1 MKTFKSIL
9 IAATL
14 ICASA
19 SMLSAQEA
27 AQPAQGHQWKV
38 AIGDSVKIKPE
49 CQEYLTGETPS
60 SWVWDKIHTVR
71 QLGTKRFP
79 EGVLLMNIYSWIC
92 EDCLVPAGQTEEEAA
107 QAAKGQ
113 KTEVANEA
121 PNKAKEAVAP
131 TKAEQAQTAPAEAAA
146 ASAAAGA
153 ATAAAAGTTAE
164 QAAEQAAAQPAAQ
177 PAEGAQASAQEGAQ
191 EAQPAEAAQEA
202 APAAEQAAE
211 QPAEQPAAE
220 AAQPTEQAAA
230 EGDPIR
236 TKQNFDHN
244 YHRFTIGVR
253 GGAASL
259 LHETTNGHW
268 ACGGEGVLDLQYAH
282 YWSKDGRPVDLGL
295 ITGIGIGYSQ
305 SGMNANVDTYKQ
317 ISDPT
322 SGKNID
328 YTVHVDN
335 VNERDGVVV
344 LEIPL
349 MFSLIHESGFFFNVG
364 PRFML
369 PVYLPYTQTLSNN
382 ANTYISAFFEETGV
396 LVSNEVITGLLKETD
411 YTTKGSP
418 VNPVSFNLLLG
429 AELGYEWTL
438 KNGNS
443 LGLGVYGNY
452 GVYHS
457 FTNNTTD
464 KSLVEVTPPTDS
476 DVAAINVHSA
486 TSTYANKLG
495 YFGAGIKLAYHF
507 NFPKKNAKN
516 YRAQKLF

>member
-121 PNKAKEAVAP
+121 PNKAKEAVTP
-131 TKAEQAQTAPAEAAA
+131 AEAEAAA
-146 ASAAAGA
+146 ASAAAAAGA
-153 ATAAAAGTTAE
+153 ATE
-164 QAAEQAAAQPAAQ
+164 QAQA
-177 PAEGAQASAQEGAQ
+177 AEGAQASAQEGAQ

-230 EGDPIR
+230 EGDSIR

-317 ISDPT
+317 IPDPT

-507 NFPKKNAKN
+507 NFPKKNAKS

>member
-131 TKAEQAQTAPAEAAA
+131 AEAEAAA
-146 ASAAAGA
+146 ASAAAAAGA
-153 ATAAAAGTTAE
+153 ATEQA
-164 QAAEQAAAQPAAQ
+164 QAAEGAQAAAQPA
-177 PAEGAQASAQEGAQ
+177 EGAQ

-202 APAAEQAAE
+202 APAAEQ
-211 QPAEQPAAE
+211 PA
-220 AAQPTEQAAA
+220 EQAAA
-230 EGDPIR
+230 EGDSIR

-317 ISDPT
+317 IPDPT

>member
-131 TKAEQAQTAPAEAAA
+131 AEAEAAAAA
-146 ASAAAGA
+146 ASAAAAAGA
-153 ATAAAAGTTAE
+153 ATEQA
-164 QAAEQAAAQPAAQ
+164 QAAEGAQAAAQPA
-177 PAEGAQASAQEGAQ
+177 EGAQ

-202 APAAEQAAE
+202 APAAEQ
-211 QPAEQPAAE
+211 PA
-220 AAQPTEQAAA
+220 EQAAA
-230 EGDPIR
+230 EGDSIR

-317 ISDPT
+317 IPDPT

>member
-131 TKAEQAQTAPAEAAA
+131 AEAEAAA
-146 ASAAAGA
+146 ASAAAAAGA
-153 ATAAAAGTTAE
+153 ATE
-164 QAAEQAAAQPAAQ
+164 QAQA
-177 PAEGAQASAQEGAQ
+177 AEGAQ
-191 EAQPAEAAQEA
+191 EAAQEA

-268 ACGGEGVLDLQYAH
+268 ACGGEGVLDLQYAY
-282 YWSKDGRPVDLGL
+282 YWSRDGRPVDLGL

-317 ISDPT
+317 IPDPT

-507 NFPKKNAKN
+507 NFPKKNAKS